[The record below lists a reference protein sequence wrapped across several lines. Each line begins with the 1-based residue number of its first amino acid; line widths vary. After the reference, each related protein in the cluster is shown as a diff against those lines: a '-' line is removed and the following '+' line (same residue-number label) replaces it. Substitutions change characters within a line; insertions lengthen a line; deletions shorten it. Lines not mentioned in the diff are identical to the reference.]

1 MSIFPSFFVEIFH
14 ANVCM
19 FVFCSIIAFTLM
31 VAVPPP
37 STPVQSVQ
45 FVQPIQ

>member
-1 MSIFPSFFVEIFH
+1 MSIFPSFFVDIFH

-19 FVFCSIIAFTLM
+19 FIFCNIIAVTLT
-31 VAVPPP
+31 VAEPPP